1 MSSEPRG
8 SEKQYFP
15 NNIWIPYYGKVA
27 MQSLKEGMYVCAST
41 GFGCGTTQQI
51 LFQSLNQSP
60 NFSLVIVLWNVEDT
74 YMYHTQYD

>member
-1 MSSEPRG
+1 
-8 SEKQYFP
+8 
-15 NNIWIPYYGKVA
+15 
-27 MQSLKEGMYVCAST
+27 MYVCAST

-74 YMYHTQYD
+74 YMYHT